1 MNTHYLMANASA
13 GCATGENS
21 ARKQTLAVV
30 PFRARTH
37 VGAAQIDLILT
48 PDSAPWIHPVH

>member
-1 MNTHYLMANASA
+1 MNTSYLMVNASA
-13 GCATGENS
+13 GDVLRQNS
-21 ARKQTLAVV
+21 ARKPSLAVV

-37 VGAAQIDLILT
+37 GGAAQIDLTIT